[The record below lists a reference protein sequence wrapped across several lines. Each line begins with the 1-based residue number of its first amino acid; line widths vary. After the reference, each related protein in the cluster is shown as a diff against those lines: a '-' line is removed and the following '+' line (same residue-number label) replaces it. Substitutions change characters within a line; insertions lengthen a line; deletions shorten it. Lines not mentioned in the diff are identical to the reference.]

1 VHGPAC
7 VLAIG
12 CHEIGADL
20 ARPGSQ
26 PGKPIRV
33 CGSIIFKGGRS
44 GMSLH
49 EVKGVIVASLTPFH
63 EDGSLDHE
71 ALAAHVD
78 FMIQQGVHGF
88 FCAGTYGEG
97 PMLSPDDYRDVSRA
111 FVRATAG
118 RVPVIFQVSA
128 PSTIHAL
135 EQVRIVTEENVD
147 YIAAVPAYYF
157 KHDDDS
163 LVEYFRAISNATD
176 KPIFIYDNPGR
187 TGNPITPGLLKRLVQ
202 IERIVG
208 MKDSSDSIV
217 HFQKC
222 QMAVG
227 PDFRMIIGSDDF
239 YVAGLVMGAQGAI
252 LVLGNVFPKLM
263 VDVWD
268 AVEAGDI
275 ARARQLQYEII
286 RIREV
291 LAKGPYVS
299 PYHEAIR
306 LMGRNA
312 GVARKPLRPLTDK
325 EKADLEGGFRKLGV
339 L

>member
-1 VHGPAC
+1 
-7 VLAIG
+7 
-12 CHEIGADL
+12 
-20 ARPGSQ
+20 
-26 PGKPIRV
+26 
-33 CGSIIFKGGRS
+33 
-44 GMSLH
+44 MSTQ
-49 EVKGVIVASLTPFH
+49 EVQGVIVAALTPFH

-71 ALAAHVD
+71 ALHDHVG
-78 FMIQQGVHGF
+78 FMIEGGVHGF

-97 PMLSPDDYRDVSRA
+97 PMLSAADYREVSRA
-111 FVRATAG
+111 FVKATAG

-128 PSTIHAL
+128 PATVQAL

-163 LVEYFRAISNATD
+163 LVEYFRAISDATD

-187 TGNPITPGLLKRLVQ
+187 TGNPISPGLLKRLAQ
-202 IERIVG
+202 IDRIVG

-217 HFQKC
+217 HFEKC

-227 PDFRMIIGSDDF
+227 SDFRMIVGSDDF
-239 YVAGLVMGAQGAI
+239 YLAGLVMGAQGAI

-263 VDVWD
+263 VDLWN
-268 AVEAGDI
+268 AFKAGDI
-275 ARARQLQYEII
+275 AQARLLQYEII

-299 PYHEAIR
+299 PYHEAVR
-306 LMGRNA
+306 LLGRNA
-312 GVARKPLRPLTDK
+312 GVARKPLRPLNEK
-325 EKADLEGGFRKLGV
+325 EKADLESGFRRLGV